1 MKQGTIKTI
10 GAAALGAAIAVATA
24 GTASAAAPHAG
35 PLERATGIA
44 AGTSRS
50 LPIEQVAPLLPGGP
64 LIEAGNRALGSSA
77 MKSTAAAL
85 DKAFFPAPAPKAPEA
100 APQSAPQSAPQAAPE
115 AAAPADNKGNGGLLG
130 LVPSGGLPKG
140 LSTPNLLGGNRG

>member
-24 GTASAAAPHAG
+24 GTASAAAPAG
-35 PLERATGIA
+35 PLERATGLA

-64 LIEAGNRALGSSA
+64 VIEAGNRALGSSA
-77 MKSTAAAL
+77 MKSTAMAL
-85 DKAFFPAPAPKAPEA
+85 DKAFFPAPAPKAP
-100 APQSAPQSAPQAAPE
+100 QAAPE
-115 AAAPADNKGNGGLLG
+115 AAPEAAAAPADNKGNGGLLG
-130 LVPSGGLPKG
+130 LVPAGGLPKG
-140 LSTPNLLGGNRG
+140 ISTPNLLGGNRG

>member
-1 MKQGTIKTI
+1 MKQGIIKTF
-10 GAAALGAAIAVATA
+10 GAAALGAAVAVVAA

-35 PLERATGIA
+35 PLERATGLA

-77 MKSTAAAL
+77 MKSTAMAL

-100 APQSAPQSAPQAAPE
+100 APQSAPQ
-115 AAAPADNKGNGGLLG
+115 AAPADNKGNGGLLG
-130 LVPSGGLPKG
+130 LVPAGGLPKG

>member
-35 PLERATGIA
+35 PLERATGLA

-77 MKSTAAAL
+77 MKSTAMAL

-100 APQSAPQSAPQAAPE
+100 APQSAPQAAPAAE
-115 AAAPADNKGNGGLLG
+115 AAPADNKGNGGLLG
-130 LVPSGGLPKG
+130 LVPAGGLPKG